1 MAKKGRLF
9 MYLSEASLREA
20 IPNHCSVRD
29 LAKTFG
35 VSGSVIY
42 ARVNQYGLSLDELK
56 EQEEIGPTPEEMAE
70 RIAEV
75 QAKWSPRE
83 RRSRIAGGAP
93 QRWTPPRFR
102 SGTLERV

>member
-1 MAKKGRLF
+1 
-9 MYLSEASLREA
+9 MYLTEANLRDA
-20 IPNHCSVRD
+20 IPNHYSVKD

-56 EQEEIGPTPEEMAE
+56 EREEIAPPPEEIAE

-75 QAKWSPRE
+75 QARWSPRE
-83 RRSRIAGGAP
+83 RRRRIVGGAQ